1 MSTVVDAFLD
11 NLWFEY
17 GLSQNTISSYRTDLK
32 FLQNYFSKTNL
43 IRLDFEQLYAF
54 ISYRSKNGYS
64 SRSNARMIS
73 TLRKFYAWLVTTG
86 QVQSDPTAKL
96 TMPKLA
102 KSLPKDMTEADV
114 EALLQA
120 PDLTQDIGIR
130 DRAML
135 ELMYATGLRVSELVG
150 LDIDNIDVNI
160 GVIQVLGKGAKER
173 IVPIGEYALEFLQK
187 YLTES
192 RSNLTK
198 NFKEKAIFIS
208 QHSKRITRQSFW
220 HRIKNYAL
228 SAGINTEISPHTLR
242 HAFAT
247 HLLNHGA
254 DLRSVQLLLGH
265 SSVSTTTIYTHISQ
279 NRLQEIYQK
288 HHPRG

>member
-1 MSTVVDAFLD
+1 MSTIVDAFLD
-11 NLWFEY
+11 NLWLEH

-32 FLQNYFSKTNL
+32 FLQNYFSKADL
-43 IRLDFEQLYAF
+43 VSLDFEQLYAF

-73 TLRKFYAWLVTTG
+73 TLRKFYAWLVRSG
-86 QVQSDPTAKL
+86 QTENNPTAKL

-120 PDLTQDIGIR
+120 PDLTLDIGIR

-150 LDIDNIDVNI
+150 LDVENVDINI
-160 GVIQVLGKGAKER
+160 GVIQVLGKGSKER
-173 IVPIGEYALEFLQK
+173 IVPMGEYALEFLQK
-187 YLTES
+187 YFTES
-192 RSNLTK
+192 RPNLAK

-208 QHSKRITRQSFW
+208 QHSKRMTRQSFW
-220 HRIKNYAL
+220 HRIKSYAL
-228 SAGINTEISPHTLR
+228 TAGISTQISPHTLR

>member
-1 MSTVVDAFLD
+1 MSTSVDTFLD
-11 NLWFEY
+11 NLWLEN
-17 GLSQNTISSYRTDLK
+17 GLSQNTISSYKTDLK
-32 FLQNYFSKTNL
+32 LLQNYFLQLELKNL
-43 IRLDFEQLYAF
+43 KFEQLYAF

-64 SRSNARMIS
+64 GKSNARMIS
-73 TLRKFYAWLVTTG
+73 TLRKFYSWLVSTN
-86 QVQSDPTAKL
+86 QLEHNPTAKL
-96 TMPKLA
+96 TLPKLS

-114 EALLQA
+114 EKLLQA
-120 PDLTQDIGIR
+120 PNMNEDVGIR

-135 ELMYATGLRVSELVG
+135 ELMYATGMRVSELVG
-150 LDIDNIDVNI
+150 LNIDDINMNI
-160 GVIQVLGKGAKER
+160 GAIQVLGKGSKER
-173 IVPIGEYALEFLQK
+173 IFPIGEYALEYLQK
-187 YLTES
+187 YFNET
-192 RSNLTK
+192 RSNMVK
-198 NFKEKAIFIS
+198 DIKETAVFIS
-208 QHSKRITRQSFW
+208 KHSRRITRQSFW

-228 SAGINTEISPHTLR
+228 IADINTDISPHTLR

-279 NRLQEIYQK
+279 QRLKQIYDK